1 MRVISP
7 MLEGISTGIARNLE
21 AMRGAGAAAGKAL
34 GGAPELAGHSAD
46 PVFIVPG
53 LTADRWMYRK
63 AKEMLEA
70 EGFVVGGM
78 RMPWHGWGG
87 IPGDAKLMH
96 VHVERTIERAQ
107 RMGRDVDRVQVV
119 GDSEGG
125 LISRQFLQFE
135 KGLSLV
141 SKLVTNGTPHGG
153 IRPLGSDRIAEL
165 GQRILMPAGV
175 KDLLTS
181 SPVMHNLNEDWADFL
196 VRARKADPGFEAH
209 AIASRLFGMVG
220 HDGLVPQHSAR
231 LVGSPPIVHNYA
243 TSGAHSV
250 NLAGGRRQT
259 EAGHALLA
267 VLGSREPDAVAAAER
282 ARATAHATT
291 GVQALSAR

>member
-1 MRVISP
+1 
-7 MLEGISTGIARNLE
+7 MLESVSTGIARNLE
-21 AMRGAGAAAGKAL
+21 AMRGGKGAAQLAGAADDA
-34 GGAPELAGHSAD
+34 APQLAGLTAD

-107 RMGRDVDRVQVV
+107 KMGRDVDRVQVV

-135 KGLSLV
+135 NGMPLV
-141 SKLVTNGTPHGG
+141 SRLVTNGTPHGG
-153 IRPLGSDRIAEL
+153 IRPLGSDRIAAL
-165 GQRILMPAGV
+165 GQRILMPPGV

-181 SPVMHNLNEDWADFL
+181 SPVMHRLNDDWPDFL
-196 VRARKADPGFEAH
+196 TRARKADPGFEAH
-209 AIASRLFGMVG
+209 AIASRIFGMIG
-220 HDGLVPQHSAR
+220 HDGLVPQHSAQMT
-231 LVGSPPIVHNYA
+231 GAPPVVHNYA

-259 EAGHALLA
+259 EAGHILMAA
-267 VLGSREPDAVAAAER
+267 LGSREPEALEAATR
-282 ARATAHATT
+282 ARGTAQATA
-291 GVQALSAR
+291 GVQALIAH